1 MLQSCQRLL
10 AEGGAD
16 YDFHMVNS
24 GTVFAV
30 LLGLRD
36 RQFPK
41 VVPNDCST
49 KSLFFAIYS
58 HGNCHPVLSTPGNE
72 APRS

>member
-1 MLQSCQRLL
+1 
-10 AEGGAD
+10 
-16 YDFHMVNS
+16 VNS